1 MKKANRNMPWS
12 ILLAL
17 SLAAQAFAQGYIG
30 LPEAG
35 ALSQS
40 AAGHTA

>member
-1 MKKANRNMPWS
+1 MKKASRTVPWS

-30 LPEAG
+30 LPESEAPPHAVT
-35 ALSQS
+35 AL
-40 AAGHTA
+40 AA